1 MPWMNS
7 TIRAISVFFLPIP
20 FSIPSQST
28 IFSGSQRKVVLR
40 YFITEIVH
48 CNTISWDIIIHS
60 FIQRTNPK
68 TQSVF
73 VNCVLQCL
81 QYFLSPSSIC
91 LPQITSND
99 FRLCL
104 CCFQGIIAK
113 SILLLQEGEFPLFV
127 QGTWISQWKP

>member
-7 TIRAISVFFLPIP
+7 TIRAVSVFFSLIP
-20 FSIPSQST
+20 FSIPSPTT
-28 IFSGSQRKVVLR
+28 IFSGSQRKAVLI

-68 TQSVF
+68 TQCVF
-73 VNCVLQCL
+73 VNCVLQSL
-81 QYFLSPSSIC
+81 QYFLSPSCTC
-91 LPQITSND
+91 LPQTPLPMILGCVSAV
-99 FRLCL
+99 FRASLKNPFYYYRKE
-104 CCFQGIIAK
+104 CF
-113 SILLLQEGEFPLFV
+113 LFV